1 VVGLQRVLW
10 SKEFLA
16 LITTISASTT
26 HFGLSIC
33 STPSLMRSKIVCP
46 RCEDIVFIAR
56 VSVFDAEVVSKQLEH
71 RQPCPGPFVGY
82 LITARRFF

>member
-26 HFGLSIC
+26 HFGLSN
-33 STPSLMRSKIVCP
+33 L
-46 RCEDIVFIAR
+46 FN
-56 VSVFDAEVVSKQLEH
+56 
-71 RQPCPGPFVGY
+71 PFSDTVESC
-82 LITARRFF
+82 LPPM